1 MKKQK
6 IEAIFYIAF
15 SLLLGL
21 GMGLF
26 GLIYRPITMGYPITD
41 IVFLGIIG
49 IIIVVICTL
58 IVKWGIKKLKKARE

>member
-26 GLIYRPITMGYPITD
+26 GLIYRPITMGYPIKD
-41 IVFLGIIG
+41 ILFLGFIG
-49 IIIVVICTL
+49 LIIIFICSL
-58 IVKWGIKKLKKARE
+58 IIQGSIKKLKKARE